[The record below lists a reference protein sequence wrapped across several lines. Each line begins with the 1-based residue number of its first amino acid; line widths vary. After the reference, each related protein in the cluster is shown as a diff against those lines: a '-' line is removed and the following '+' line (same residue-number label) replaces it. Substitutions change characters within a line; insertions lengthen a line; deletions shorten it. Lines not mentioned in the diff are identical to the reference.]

1 MREKETGRLEAFSD
15 GVFAIAITL
24 LIIDIKVPH
33 LPPEA
38 ANRQLWAALWGLWP
52 SFLALVM
59 SFVSILIMWVNHH
72 GLFGLVQRVDT
83 SLLFANGVLL
93 LLITFVPF
101 PTAVL
106 AAYLDREAANTAAAL
121 YCSTYVLINIAYNLL
136 WHTAT
141 HRHLVRAQVPAA
153 HIQKIRT
160 AYRLTLPVYVV
171 ATALAFFH
179 AFAGLVVC
187 SALWGV
193 WAFLNYRPADS
204 RVGGLRPSQGE
215 EP

>member
-1 MREKETGRLEAFSD
+1 MMGEKETGHLEAFSD

-38 ANRQLWAALWGLWP
+38 ANRELWAALLGLWP
-52 SFLALVM
+52 SLLALVM
-59 SFVSILIMWVNHH
+59 SFASILIMWVNHH
-72 GLFGLVQRVDT
+72 GLFGRVQGVDAPF
-83 SLLFANGVLL
+83 LFANGFLL

-106 AAYLDREAANTAAAL
+106 AEYLDREAANTAAAL
-121 YCSTYVLINIAYNLL
+121 YCGTYVLINIAYNLL

-141 HRHLVRAQVPAA
+141 HHRLVRVQVPAA
-153 HIQKIRT
+153 HIRKIRT
-160 AYRLTLPVYVV
+160 AYRLTLPIYVV
-171 ATALAFFH
+171 AAALALFH

-187 SALWGV
+187 SVVWGV
-193 WAFLNYRPADS
+193 WAFLNYRPTD
-204 RVGGLRPSQGE
+204 
-215 EP
+215 

>member
-1 MREKETGRLEAFSD
+1 MMGEKETGRLEAFSD

-24 LIIDIKVPH
+24 LIIEIKVPH

-38 ANRQLWAALWGLWP
+38 VNREPWGALWGLWP

-72 GLFGLVQRVDT
+72 GLFGLVQRVDA
-83 SLLFANGVLL
+83 SFLFANGFLL

-106 AAYLDREAANTAAAL
+106 AEYLDREAANTAAAL
-121 YCSTYVLINIAYNLL
+121 YCGTYVLINLAYNLL
-136 WHTAT
+136 WYTAT
-141 HRHLVRAQVPAA
+141 HHHLVRAQVPAA
-153 HIQKIRT
+153 YIQKIRT

-171 ATALAFFH
+171 ATALAFVH
-179 AFAGLVVC
+179 AFAGLAVC
-187 SALWGV
+187 SAVWGV
-193 WAFLNYRPADS
+193 WAFLNYRPAD
-204 RVGGLRPSQGE
+204 
-215 EP
+215 